1 MYDNLLLRLCEF
13 AVATRT
19 GCVKVNYAKKD
30 HPTKGRWS
38 FSYAHKLTDNLKC
51 GII

>member
-19 GCVKVNYAKKD
+19 GCVKVNYAKKKTIQRKED
-30 HPTKGRWS
+30 GLFLMHI
-38 FSYAHKLTDNLKC
+38 N
-51 GII
+51 